1 MNYTLY
7 LNSIGCTIQDLIVS
21 VFTNLRIFR
30 IGSVQT
36 DFPYV
41 VGTIN
46 YPNSKAT
53 FNF

>member
-41 VGTIN
+41 VETIN